1 MFAAILLLATTMA
14 IFGVLGYLKGS
25 KWAFISLLILSV
37 AFVLVE
43 YRPDTIVLALNGI
56 YTGVMLVLN
65 GGLGALASGDFEA
78 VQEVYSQIDP
88 LFTDQNENLAL
99 LLVILSAVAIGLIL
113 AAVMKSKPAV
123 FGMIWGLAYGYLLSA
138 AVLPLISSNP
148 AATIPVPLLRPVE
161 REPGA
166 AAAQASSGLNQ
177 LFTTL
182 AEPQNVQII
191 ASIIGI
197 FIIVL
202 LLLTVRSGV
211 KSGKKKKAGSNG
223 AS

>member
-78 VQEVYSQIDP
+78 VQEVYSGRQFPEFWFPD
-88 LFTDQNENLAL
+88 L
-99 LLVILSAVAIGLIL
+99 
-113 AAVMKSKPAV
+113 
-123 FGMIWGLAYGYLLSA
+123 
-138 AVLPLISSNP
+138 
-148 AATIPVPLLRPVE
+148 E
-161 REPGA
+161 R
-166 AAAQASSGLNQ
+166 
-177 LFTTL
+177 
-182 AEPQNVQII
+182 
-191 ASIIGI
+191 
-197 FIIVL
+197 
-202 LLLTVRSGV
+202 R
-211 KSGKKKKAGSNG
+211 
-223 AS
+223 

>member
-99 LLVILSAVAIGLIL
+99 LLVIFSAVAIGLIL

-161 REPGA
+161 RRTRCSGCSGFQWSQPALHYPG
-166 AAAQASSGLNQ
+166 
-177 LFTTL
+177 
-182 AEPQNVQII
+182 
-191 ASIIGI
+191 
-197 FIIVL
+197 
-202 LLLTVRSGV
+202 
-211 KSGKKKKAGSNG
+211 
-223 AS
+223 

>member
-1 MFAAILLLATTMA
+1 
-14 IFGVLGYLKGS
+14 
-25 KWAFISLLILSV
+25 
-37 AFVLVE
+37 VE
-43 YRPDTIVLALNGI
+43 YIPDTIVLALNGI

-99 LLVILSAVAIGLIL
+99 LLVIFSAVAIGLIL

-123 FGMIWGLAYGYLLSA
+123 FGMIWGLAYGYLVSA

-148 AATIPVPLLRPVE
+148 ATTIPVPLLRPNE
-161 REPGA
+161 REAGA
-166 AAAQASSGLNQ
+166 AAAEASSGLNQ
-177 LFTTL
+177 LFATL
-182 AEPQNVQII
+182 AEPENVEII
-191 ASIIGI
+191 ASVIGI

>member
-25 KWAFISLLILSV
+25 KWAFISLLILLV

-43 YRPDTIVLALNGI
+43 YRPDTIVATINGL
-56 YTGVMLVLN
+56 YLGVMLTLK
-65 GGLGALASGDFEA
+65 GGLGALASGDLEEA
-78 VQEVYSQIDP
+78 KAALEDIERP
-88 LFTDQNENLAL
+88 FTDQNQNLAL
-99 LLVILSAVAIGLIL
+99 LLVILGAVVVGLIL
-113 AAVMKSKPAV
+113 AAVMKSKSGV
-123 FGMIWGLAYGYLLSA
+123 FGMIWGLVYGYVLSA

-166 AAAQASSGLNQ
+166 AAAQASSTLDQ
-177 LFTTL
+177 IFTNL
-182 AEPQNVQII
+182 AQPQTVQILGI
-191 ASIIGI
+191 MIGV
-197 FIIVL
+197 FIVLL

-211 KSGKKKKAGSNG
+211 KGGAKKKG
-223 AS
+223 

>member
-25 KWAFISLLILSV
+25 KWAFISLLILLV

-43 YRPDTIVLALNGI
+43 YRPDTIIATINGL
-56 YTGVMLVLN
+56 YLGVMLTLK
-65 GGLGALASGDFEA
+65 GGLGALASGDLEEA
-78 VQEVYSQIDP
+78 KATLEDIERP
-88 LFTDQNENLAL
+88 FTDQNQNLAL
-99 LLVILSAVAIGLIL
+99 LLVILGAVVVGLIL
-113 AAVMKSKPAV
+113 AAVMKSKSGV
-123 FGMIWGLAYGYLLSA
+123 FGMIWGLVYGYVLSA

-166 AAAQASSGLNQ
+166 AAAQASSALDQ
-177 LFTTL
+177 IFTNL
-182 AEPQNVQII
+182 AQPQTVQILGI
-191 ASIIGI
+191 MIGV
-197 FIIVL
+197 FIVLL

-211 KSGKKKKAGSNG
+211 KGGAKKKG
-223 AS
+223 

>member
-25 KWAFISLLILSV
+25 KWAFISLMILTV

-43 YRPDTIVLALNGI
+43 YRPDTIIATLNGL
-56 YTGVMLVLN
+56 YLGVMLTLK
-65 GGLGALASGDFEA
+65 GGLGALASGDLEEA
-78 VQEVYSQIDP
+78 KATLEDIKRP
-88 LFTDQNENLAL
+88 FTDQNQNLAL
-99 LLVILSAVAIGLIL
+99 LMVIFGAVLVGLIL
-113 AAVMKSKPAV
+113 AAWMKSKPGV

-161 REPGA
+161 RAPGS
-166 AAAQASSGLNQ
+166 AAAQASSTLNQ

-182 AEPQNVQII
+182 AEPQNVRII
-191 ASIIGI
+191 ASVLGI

-211 KSGKKKKAGSNG
+211 KSGAKKKG
-223 AS
+223 